1 MIGLLQGL
9 KPETIESLANLK
21 GNKDYKKLV
30 EVLRLTQDKYAKLCV
45 TRNSWE
51 EVQKLQWETAGISIV
66 IQTVEQAYL
75 KLNKEKK

>member
-1 MIGLLQGL
+1 MISLLQGI

-30 EVLRLTQDKYAKLCV
+30 EVLRLTQDKYAKLCI
-45 TRNSWE
+45 TRNTWE

-66 IQTVEQAYL
+66 IQTVQQAYD
-75 KLNKEKK
+75 KLNKETK

>member
-21 GNKDYKKLV
+21 GNKDYKRLV

-66 IQTVEQAYL
+66 IQTVEQAYN
-75 KLNKEKK
+75 KLNKETK

>member
-30 EVLRLTQDKYAKLCV
+30 EVLRLTQDKYAKLCI

-66 IQTVEQAYL
+66 IQTVEQAYN
-75 KLNKEKK
+75 KLNKETK